1 MCTGDNRKSVA
12 CWLTENEYLLQ
23 LLIFVRN
30 KIHNTY
36 QMEMKS
42 LCWYWSSYHTVTD
55 CTLETTLTFK
65 SIVASDIY
73 LSCLT

>member
-36 QMEMKS
+36 QMENEIS
-42 LCWYWSSYHTVTD
+42 LLV
-55 CTLETTLTFK
+55 LEQ
-65 SIVASDIY
+65 
-73 LSCLT
+73 LSHRN